1 MTGGCCSTAAI
12 GRDVIKRR
20 ECELTIH
27 KQLGLPRRLR
37 IGRIPASKQVKY
49 NTTNFPA
56 YSSALCLSASRA
68 STCAYPPPAAENTL
82 RWQGKGGC
90 PLLEVLPE
98 PCEVV
103 IDRRPLLFSLK
114 RLYESQAEPSKLQR
128 ASIQQRLGQR
138 KERGERHAPWCACTR
153 TAWLRQMRI
162 YRLTSGPSS
171 QPSSPAS
178 ARARGRRASSRC
190 LIGLR

>member
-1 MTGGCCSTAAI
+1 M
-12 GRDVIKRR
+12 IKRR

-49 NTTNFPA
+49 NATNFPA

-68 STCAYPPPAAENTL
+68 STCAYPPPAAENIL
-82 RWQGKGGC
+82 RWQGKDGC

-162 YRLTSGPSS
+162 YRLTSGLWL
-171 QPSSPAS
+171 QPSSLAS
-178 ARARGRRASSRC
+178 VRARGRRASSRC
-190 LIGLR
+190 LIGL